1 MPDFVINPEQVAA
14 ELQWPKH
21 DPACWVFNTPTG
33 PRRFLINPDPG
44 TVAGIVERLSGL
56 DDDDSPVAAAKA
68 RMSGWRDQMAEI
80 VAADID
86 IITQPQKYLV
96 GVRQCG
102 QRCGDAV
109 MHRRAGLLGGLEP
122 LPVGVDLVGAAVAKG
137 LEVICVPTSEATAA
151 QASALGILGKGLA
164 PVHRK
169 AVANA
174 KRLRRTKLK

>member
-80 VAADID
+80 VAADVADTYQPDDTSLAGGKPRIENRAQFRTYVD
-86 IITQPQKYLV
+86 GITDNEMP
-96 GVRQCG
+96 
-102 QRCGDAV
+102 V
-109 MHRRAGLLGGLEP
+109 MMMNAYMTF
-122 LPVGVDLVGAAVAKG
+122 A
-137 LEVICVPTSEATAA
+137 SEA
-151 QASALGILGKGLA
+151 
-164 PVHRK
+164 V
-169 AVANA
+169 
-174 KRLRRTKLK
+174 TKLQEDATKKLSRHGRAAPMPLR